1 MKYLFLGLISLFLT
15 IHSYSQEES
24 TRLENALLWE
34 ISGNNLKAAS
44 YLYGTI
50 HLIGEADFFLTEATK
65 ASFEKAQQ
73 VAFEIDMEEMTDFT
87 QLMPLM
93 MQAFMAGDTT
103 LADLLSQE
111 DYALVQEH
119 FEEMGMPLMFLER
132 IKPMFLSAMADTD
145 LADLQGE
152 SGAVSYEM
160 EMMEMAQKR
169 KVPIEGLETAAF
181 QMSLFDSIPYKIQ
194 AQMLVDA
201 VKADDSGDDQFQAM
215 VELYKKQD
223 IEGMQTM
230 VQEDEAGIG
239 KYEELLLVK
248 RNKNWIPVMA
258 KMMVQKPTFFAVGAG
273 HLGGKYGVI
282 TLLREAGYTLKP
294 LY

>member
-1 MKYLFLGLISLFLT
+1 MKHLFLGLLGLILT
-15 IHSYSQEES
+15 LHSFSQADEP
-24 TRLENALLWE
+24 RLENSLLWE
-34 ISGNNLKAAS
+34 ISGNKLNAPS

-50 HLIGEADFFLTEATK
+50 HLIGETDFFLTEATK
-65 ASFEKAQQ
+65 SSFEKAQQ

-93 MQAFMAGDTT
+93 MQAFMAGDTS
-103 LADLLSQE
+103 LSDLLTTE
-111 DYALVQEH
+111 DYALVQAH

-145 LADLQGE
+145 LAGLQGE
-152 SGAVSYEM
+152 SSTVSYEM

-169 KVPIEGLETAAF
+169 KIPIEGLETAAF

-201 VKADDSGDDQFQAM
+201 VKADDSGDDQFQDM
-215 VELYKKQD
+215 VEMYKKQD
-223 IEGMQTM
+223 IQGMQAM
-230 VQEDEAGIG
+230 VLEDEAGIG

-258 KMMVQKPTFFAVGAG
+258 KMMAQKPTFFAVGAG

-282 TLLREAGYTLKP
+282 ELLREAGYTLKP